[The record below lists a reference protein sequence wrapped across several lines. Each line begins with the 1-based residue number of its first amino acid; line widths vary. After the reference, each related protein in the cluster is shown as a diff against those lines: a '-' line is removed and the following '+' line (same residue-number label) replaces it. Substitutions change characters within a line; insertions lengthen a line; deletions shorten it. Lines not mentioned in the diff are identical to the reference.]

1 MRLQVDPE
9 RLAESA
15 APLRHA
21 VEVAREV
28 DAAREG
34 LKAHVARAG
43 SDQVRRA
50 AEDFLDAW
58 SHRLGGVADRGQALV
73 RMLEWAASSY
83 GEVEERL
90 RRAGQAGDGH
100 R

>member
-9 RLAESA
+9 RLAETA
-15 APLRHA
+15 APIRRA
-21 VEVAREV
+21 VDAAREV
-28 DAAREG
+28 AAAREG

-58 SHRLGGVADRGQALV
+58 SHGLGGVADRGEALV
-73 RMLEWAASSY
+73 RMLELAASSY
-83 GEVEERL
+83 GEVEERVH
-90 RRAGQAGDGH
+90 RAGPVGDGA

>member
-9 RLAESA
+9 RLAETA
-15 APLRHA
+15 APLRRA

-58 SHRLGGVADRGQALV
+58 SRRLGGVADRGEALV

-90 RRAGQAGDGH
+90 RRAGQAGDGL